1 MHSFV
6 SVSMLIIFV
15 FYSQAMKRLAEFFSQ
30 SNISFTEKSLKSDLE
45 DINSLEESP
54 FVSIDF
60 Q

>member
-1 MHSFV
+1 
-6 SVSMLIIFV
+6 MLIIFV